1 MKGVFAIL
9 CERFDGGKYYA
20 SVLHISVGTN
30 VCSVCEKYRETIVSL
45 TICSSKKEAQRLA
58 DDWNDTFRKDGILQ
72 KWQTLTVHVRKEG
85 L

>member
-9 CERFDGGKYYA
+9 CERFDDGCYYA
-20 SVLHISVGTN
+20 SVMHISVGTN
-30 VCSVCEKYRETIVSL
+30 VCHVCDKYKETIVSL

-58 DDWNDTFRKDGILQ
+58 DDWNDTFRKDGKLAQ
-72 KWQTLTVHVRKEG
+72 FQTLTVRVRKEG